1 MSGSGQAASAALR
14 PSAVV
19 TSPVTAVTLTPSA
32 RISSAVRSS
41 VSRVRDMMVM
51 STPSRAS
58 AVAAALPSPRLA
70 PVSNALRPR
79 MPRSMRFPITQARC
93 CEVGRRPLRSCG
105 RACCQPRETWLECW
119 LRKIARR
126 ETPMTRSCTL
136 ALIALACALPVAAQ
150 AEELVVSNY
159 GVTTNGM
166 PFAVAMAKGF
176 FKQQGADV
184 TGILTSDGGGTTV
197 RTMLGGNLAYGEINP
212 TATVIAIQQGAD
224 LKIVSDNVQTVAEFV
239 WAVKPDSP
247 IKTAAD
253 LKGKKIGYTNP
264 RSTSQA
270 LAILVLEKAG
280 LKPSEAELVK
290 TGGFGEGIVALDLG
304 AVDVAPIPE
313 PLWSQHQAKYRAGG
327 GASDLLPPLD
337 NVVGVTTGKAAAARG
352 DFIRAVIRARR
363 QAVDFM
369 YANPDESADIIAK
382 VYNLSTDVAR
392 SAVRNLLGSHDKSGV
407 RYWSAGEINLKAM
420 NEMMRAQKIVGA
432 LKDDPDWAKIIDESF
447 LPDDLKRKTQ

>member
-1 MSGSGQAASAALR
+1 MIRAHMAAL
-14 PSAVV
+14 
-19 TSPVTAVTLTPSA
+19 
-32 RISSAVRSS
+32 
-41 VSRVRDMMVM
+41 
-51 STPSRAS
+51 
-58 AVAAALPSPRLA
+58 AALFLA
-70 PVSNALRPR
+70 
-79 MPRSMRFPITQARC
+79 I
-93 CEVGRRPLRSCG
+93 PL
-105 RACCQPRETWLECW
+105 
-119 LRKIARR
+119 
-126 ETPMTRSCTL
+126 
-136 ALIALACALPVAAQ
+136 AAG
-150 AEELVVSNY
+150 AEEIVVSNY

-166 PFAVAMAKGF
+166 PYAVAMAKGF

-184 TGILTSDGGGTTV
+184 TGILSSDGGGTTV

-212 TATVIAIQQGAD
+212 TATVTAIQSGAD
-224 LKIVSDNVQTVAEFV
+224 LKIVSDNVQTVAEFI

-247 IKTAAD
+247 IKTSAD

-280 LKPSEAELVK
+280 LKPEDAELVK

-304 AVDVAPIPE
+304 AVDITPIPE
-313 PLWSQHQAKYRAGG
+313 PLWSQHQGKYRAVVR
-327 GASDLLPPLD
+327 ASEVLPPLD
-337 NVVGVTTGKAAAARG
+337 NVVGVTTAKAAASRG

-363 QAVDFM
+363 QAVEFM

-382 VYNLSTDVAR
+382 AYNLSSEVAR
-392 SAVRNLLGSHDKSGV
+392 SAVRNLLSSHDKSGV

-432 LKDDPDWAKIIDESF
+432 LKTDPDWGKIIDESF